1 MIIVQTPLRV
11 SFFGGGT
18 DFPPFYLTEGGAV
31 LSSAIDKYIFVAIKK
46 RFDKKIRVG
55 YTRTEMVDD
64 VDQIEHDLIR
74 EALRKTGITQGIEI
88 TTMGDIPS
96 EGSGLGSSS
105 TVTVGA
111 LHAMYTYQGEIVSAE
126 QLAQEACEIEI
137 DILGKP
143 IGKQDQYIAAYGG
156 LRFIEFQKDGAI
168 RSRKIHVDEK
178 SQRLLN
184 MNFILFFT
192 GISRKSDSI
201 LEEQQNRITDRLAT
215 LSEIKNMAYTA
226 CNELEASNIDVLGD
240 LLHKSW
246 LLKKQLAG
254 PISNGLIDEI
264 YEAARQ
270 AGAIG
275 GKLTGAGGGGFL
287 LLYCPHNKQEA
298 VRLALSTLQELP
310 FNLEQ
315 DGTKVIFN
323 YRR

>member
-31 LSSAIDKYIFVAIKK
+31 LSSAIDKYIFITIKK
-46 RFDKKIRVG
+46 RFDNKIRVG
-55 YTRTEMVDD
+55 YTRAEMVDS
-64 VDQIEHDLIR
+64 VDQIQHDLIR
-74 EALRKTGITQGIEI
+74 EAFRKTGITQGVEI
-88 TTMGDIPS
+88 VTMGDIPS

-111 LHAMYTYQGEIVSAE
+111 LQAMYTYLGEIVSPE
-126 QLAQEACEIEI
+126 KLAHEACEIEI
-137 DILGKP
+137 NTLGKP

-156 LRFIEFQKDGAI
+156 LRFIEFQKDGTI
-168 RSRKIHVDEK
+168 RSEKLHVDEK

-184 MNFILFFT
+184 MNFMLFFT
-192 GISRKSDSI
+192 GISRKSDTI
-201 LEEQQNRITDRLAT
+201 LEEQQNHIADRLET
-215 LSEIKNMAYTA
+215 LREIKKMAYTA
-226 CNELEASNIDVLGD
+226 RSELEAANIDILGE

-254 PISNGLIDEI
+254 PISNGSIDKM
-264 YEAARQ
+264 YDAARQ

-287 LLYCPHNKQEA
+287 LLYCPHQKQDA
-298 VRLALSTLQELP
+298 VRSALNPWQELP
-310 FNLEQ
+310 FQLER

>member
-18 DFPPFYLTEGGAV
+18 DFPPFYLAEGGAV

-46 RFDKKIRVG
+46 RFDRMIRVG
-55 YTRTEMVDD
+55 YTRTEMAET
-64 VDQIEHDLIR
+64 VDQIEHNLIR
-74 EALRKTGITQGIEI
+74 EALRKTRISQGVEI

-111 LHAMYTYQGEIVSAE
+111 LHAMYTYRGEIVSAE
-126 QLAQEACEIEI
+126 KLAQEACEIEI
-137 DILGKP
+137 DTLGKP

-156 LRFIEFQKDGAI
+156 LRFIEFQKDGTI
-168 RSRKIHVDEK
+168 QSQKVQVDEK
-178 SQRLLN
+178 TLRLLN
-184 MNFILFFT
+184 MNFMLFFT
-192 GISRKSDSI
+192 GISRKSDTI
-201 LEEQQNRITDRLAT
+201 LEEQQNRIADRLAT
-215 LSEIKNMAYTA
+215 LREIKNMAYTA
-226 CNELEASNIDVLGD
+226 RKELEASNIDVLGE

-254 PISNGLIDEI
+254 PISNDLIDQI
-264 YEAARQ
+264 YDAARR

-287 LLYCPHNKQEA
+287 LFYCPNHKQEA
-298 VRLALSTLQELP
+298 VRMALNTLQELP
-310 FNLEQ
+310 FQLEQ